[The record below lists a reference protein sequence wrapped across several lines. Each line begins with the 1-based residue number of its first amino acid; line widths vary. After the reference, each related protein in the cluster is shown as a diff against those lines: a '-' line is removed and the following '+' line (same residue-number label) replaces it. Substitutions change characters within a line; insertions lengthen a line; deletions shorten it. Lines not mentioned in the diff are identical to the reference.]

1 MMTSAWRKQPA
12 YAGEHS
18 QYLYNHP
25 EAARVP
31 THTVLFSMKKFPV
44 IDCERDS
51 IQEYYPRCME

>member
-1 MMTSAWRKQPA
+1 VHGASSLRMLVNIHRTFI
-12 YAGEHS
+12 
-18 QYLYNHP
+18 NHP
-25 EAARVP
+25 DAARVP